1 MRILHTSDWHL
12 GRTFGPVSLEAD
24 QQAFVGWLLDE
35 VVRQQVDLVV
45 IAGDIYDR
53 AVAPTDAVVL
63 FRHAL
68 KSLQERGVRVAVITG
83 NHDGA
88 DRVAAYHD
96 LLDSSGVYLRGGYS
110 QIGEVIALEFADGP
124 LDLVLLPFL
133 DPQAAPT
140 ELAEVGTPGGTAD
153 GVDDAVDD
161 ANDADAAFEKLLRR
175 THESVL
181 RAAIEAAGAHLVPG
195 RRSLAVSHAY
205 VAGASISES
214 ERKLTIGGTGT
225 VDAALFEPF
234 SYTALGHLHRPQR
247 VAGSDTIR
255 YSGTPL
261 AYSFSED
268 HPKSITVVEMAPD
281 GSCTV
286 EEVRVTVG
294 RAVSTIAGKIDELLS
309 RQPTSRERDALIRVI
324 LTDRGVVLDA
334 KQRLSTVYPNIVEII
349 PQPEGVVEG
358 EAIAMVGVGKKSAF
372 EVAGEF
378 WLASDGSEPSVEE
391 HALLG
396 AAFADAEEVTA

>member
-1 MRILHTSDWHL
+1 
-12 GRTFGPVSLEAD
+12 
-24 QQAFVGWLLDE
+24 
-35 VVRQQVDLVV
+35 
-45 IAGDIYDR
+45 
-53 AVAPTDAVVL
+53 
-63 FRHAL
+63 
-68 KSLQERGVRVAVITG
+68 VAVITG

-96 LLDSSGVYLRGGYS
+96 LLDGSGVYLRGGYS

-161 ANDADAAFEKLLRR
+161 ADAAFEKLLRR

-181 RAAIEAAGAHLVPG
+181 RAAIEAAAVHLVPG

-234 SYTALGHLHRPQR
+234 SYTALGHLHRPQK

-286 EEVRVTVG
+286 EEVLVTVG
-294 RAVSTIAGKIDELLS
+294 RAVSTIAGKINELLS
-309 RQPTSRERDALIRVI
+309 RQPTSREREALVRVI

-349 PQPEGVVEG
+349 PRPEGVVDG
-358 EAIAMVGVGKKSAF
+358 EAIAMVGIGKKSAF
-372 EVAGEF
+372 EVAEEF
-378 WLASDGSEPSVEE
+378 WLASDGAAPSVEE

-396 AAFADAEEVTA
+396 AAIATAEEVTA